1 MGWVQIACI
10 VTNRNVPSNICCYR
24 KNKIYLHPQQI
35 LPKHSQNWHRPG
47 ALAFL
52 NQQKFIR
59 GQTRNSGKALLGP
72 LLQQGGAKTSESFPC
87 SLPKEGGRLVPYMG
101 RGLGCVQGLA
111 QRGYLGGLPT
121 SWVVLRAGGIHS
133 TLFLFLALQKWWLG
147 FVFFLSCY
155 PEFAPSAHAC
165 SYFQSLIISLYFVA
179 QGDVCPGASPVALQR
194 KGSGPSL
201 SQNDQGPE
209 QANRSTER
217 SRSSLHMVNIV

>member
-10 VTNRNVPSNICCYR
+10 ATNRNVPSNSCCYR

-35 LPKHSQNWHRPG
+35 LPKRSQNWHRPG

-87 SLPKEGGRLVPYMG
+87 SLPKEGCRLVPYMG
-101 RGLGCVQGLA
+101 RGLGCVQALA

-121 SWVVLRAGGIHS
+121 PWVVLRAGGIHS
-133 TLFLFLALQKWWLG
+133 TLLLFLALQKWWLG
-147 FVFFLSCY
+147 FVFFILLSRIC
-155 PEFAPSAHAC
+155 PICAC
-165 SYFQSLIISLYFVA
+165 MQLFLVPYNFFVFCCSRRRLSRRKHSSTA
-179 QGDVCPGASPVALQR
+179 AKGLRSQPV
-194 KGSGPSL
+194 S
-201 SQNDQGPE
+201 E
-209 QANRSTER
+209 
-217 SRSSLHMVNIV
+217 